1 VDKRQSL
8 IEITSAGSQLLADE
22 ARKREAR
29 LTAAMIRVL
38 TPTEQE
44 LVRLAAGLMD
54 RLADAIE
61 AD

>member
-29 LTAAMIRVL
+29 LAAAMIRVL